1 MRKNVHYFL
10 LFPGAILL
18 LFFMFIP
25 LITTIVPTFL
35 TSNGGIGNYTS
46 FFENQFNRSVFFR
59 TIRVSVIVSISCL
72 ILGIPTAYYM
82 ASLSKKWRGFLMA
95 MTLFPLL
102 TNSVIRSFAWI
113 NILGKNGLVN
123 TILLKLHIIET
134 PIALLYT
141 EFAII
146 IGSIYLFLPTMIMTL
161 IGVMETIE
169 GDTMEAA
176 ETLGASPLTAF
187 FKIVVPLSL
196 PGAVVG
202 SILVFTGT
210 LTAYTTPQLLGGN
223 KKMMLATFL
232 YQRATTLGDWNGVAV
247 IAFIMIVT
255 TVLVMK
261 CLDLLAKRLDRREA

>member
-25 LITTIVPTFL
+25 LITTIVPTFF
-35 TSNGGIGNYTS
+35 TSHGGVGNYTN

-59 TIRVSVIVSISCL
+59 TIRVSVIVSICCL

-82 ASLSKKWRGFLMA
+82 ASLSKKWRGILMA

-187 FKIVVPLSL
+187 FKVVVPLSL

-255 TVLVMK
+255 TVIVMK
-261 CLDLLAKRLDRREA
+261 LLDVLAKRLDRREA

>member
-25 LITTIVPTFL
+25 LITTIVPTFF
-35 TSNGGIGNYTS
+35 TSHGGVGNYTN

-59 TIRVSVIVSISCL
+59 TIRVSVIVSICCL

-82 ASLSKKWRGFLMA
+82 ASLSKKWRGILMA

-169 GDTMEAA
+169 GDTTEAA

-187 FKIVVPLSL
+187 FKVVVPLSL

-255 TVLVMK
+255 TVIVMK
-261 CLDLLAKRLDRREA
+261 LLDVFAKRLDRREA